1 MTLAPAY
8 RATSVI
14 FFAYCD
20 AHESLQL
27 TVKRLVI
34 VGAWMGAVGV
44 LPARALDELNFR
56 LGAVSI

>member
-8 RATSVI
+8 RATSDL
-14 FFAYCD
+14 FAYCD
-20 AHESLQL
+20 AHEPLQL